1 VLSNQVK
8 YPQIHVLIINYEK
21 VSLRAEPKELLLIQP
36 SASESRVS
44 RPRFRLLHPVAKVTS
59 KRLAQATPAIDLIVC
74 DEGHRLKSANTKT
87 TRMFDALKTQR
98 RISEYYRRLSIR
110 SLLITRQS
118 SRERRCRMTS
128 ASIGRW

>member
-1 VLSNQVK
+1 VQRKEKLLT
-8 YPQIHVLIINYEK
+8 HVLASK
-21 VSLRAEPKELLLIQP
+21 GCVSQLRFTLL
-36 SASESRVS
+36 
-44 RPRFRLLHPVAKVTS
+44 RFVADIDR

-98 RISEYYRRLSIR
+98 RISECIAELWVRLV
-110 SLLITRQS
+110 LITRQS
-118 SRERRCRMTS
+118 SRGRRCRTTS